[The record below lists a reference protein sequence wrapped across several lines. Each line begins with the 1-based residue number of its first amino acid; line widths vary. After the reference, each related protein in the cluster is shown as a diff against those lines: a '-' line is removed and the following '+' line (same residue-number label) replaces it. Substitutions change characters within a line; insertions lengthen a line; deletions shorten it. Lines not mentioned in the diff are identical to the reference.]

1 MPISDIIVGALVLL
15 ASFLAMVTVRS
26 IWEAKDALTRVNLL
40 SPLTGVAL
48 PLLIIANLVHD
59 FSTKGIDPNNLVRA
73 IISIAFLLAVV
84 SVSSFYL
91 ARAIYGVSV
100 DDRVRLA
107 HERAELTAAEKQAA
121 DTTGTPDSPA
131 AGRQPEE
138 TPAPEADPQQAAEQ

>member
-1 MPISDIIVGALVLL
+1 MTISDIIVGALVLL
-15 ASFLAMVTVRS
+15 AAFIAMVTVRS

-48 PLLIIANLVHD
+48 PLLIIANLVND
-59 FSTKGIDPNNLVRA
+59 FSTKGFDPNNLVRA

-107 HERAELTAAEKQAA
+107 KERSSQQEDDAPAEGSAAE
-121 DTTGTPDSPA
+121 P
-131 AGRQPEE
+131 
-138 TPAPEADPQQAAEQ
+138 DPQVSEQ